1 MIRLVIL
8 FLCLFRFLSCVA
20 LDDNPIEDK
29 LRKYIS
35 HQSARIG
42 VAVISEDGCVIGV
55 NQHESFPMLSVMKF
69 PLALTVL
76 ETVKE
81 KHHSLLDTI
90 PVCKSQL
97 HTDTYS
103 PMLLKYT
110 ASKDHYISIYELLDY
125 ALKSS
130 DNNACDILF
139 RHVVGIEATE
149 KYIQSLGIKNFAIRV
164 NEQDMYENNAASYKN
179 WNLPLSAA
187 LLINKLFTEP
197 LYDSVYQNFLK
208 ETLISCTTGKNR
220 LSKPLVSRGGV
231 IGHKTGTGF
240 NSLMGLPQG
249 INDVGFV
256 RLPNGRHYAI
266 AVFIRSAFRDMHG
279 TEQIIADISEI
290 VYKHIMIESLWR

>member
-20 LDDNPIEDK
+20 LDNNPIEDK

-42 VAVISEDGCVIGV
+42 VAVILEDGCVIGV

-90 PVCKSQL
+90 PVRRSQL

-103 PMLLKYT
+103 PMLLKYP
-110 ASKDHYISIYELLDY
+110 ASKDHNISIYELLDF

-130 DNNACDILF
+130 DNNACDILMDYVGGAS
-139 RHVVGIEATE
+139 VVNKYIHELGIEGIVIKWNENDMHNVLERCFENCSTPVAMAQLMFKFD
-149 KYIQSLGIKNFAIRV
+149 KYHNDPNSIKIKRIMQSCETGVDRLAKPMLTTNAI
-164 NEQDMYENNAASYKN
+164 
-179 WNLPLSAA
+179 
-187 LLINKLFTEP
+187 
-197 LYDSVYQNFLK
+197 
-208 ETLISCTTGKNR
+208 
-220 LSKPLVSRGGV
+220 
-231 IGHKTGTGF
+231 IGHKTGSGPIDKETGQI
-240 NSLMGLPQG
+240 MAV
-249 INDVGFV
+249 NDVGYIH
-256 RLPNGRHYAI
+256 LPNGKHYSI
-266 AVFIRSAFRDMHG
+266 AVFIAESAHSMDD
-279 TEQIIADISEI
+279 TSSIIAEISRLVFEEMTNG
-290 VYKHIMIESLWR
+290 K

>member
-130 DNNACDILF
+130 DNNACDILMDYIGGAS
-139 RHVVGIEATE
+139 VVN
-149 KYIQSLGIKNFAIRV
+149 KYIH
-164 NEQDMYENNAASYKN
+164 E
-179 WNLPLSAA
+179 LS
-187 LLINKLFTEP
+187 T
-197 LYDSVYQNFLK
+197 
-208 ETLISCTTGKNR
+208 
-220 LSKPLVSRGGV
+220 
-231 IGHKTGTGF
+231 
-240 NSLMGLPQG
+240 
-249 INDVGFV
+249 
-256 RLPNGRHYAI
+256 
-266 AVFIRSAFRDMHG
+266 
-279 TEQIIADISEI
+279 
-290 VYKHIMIESLWR
+290 